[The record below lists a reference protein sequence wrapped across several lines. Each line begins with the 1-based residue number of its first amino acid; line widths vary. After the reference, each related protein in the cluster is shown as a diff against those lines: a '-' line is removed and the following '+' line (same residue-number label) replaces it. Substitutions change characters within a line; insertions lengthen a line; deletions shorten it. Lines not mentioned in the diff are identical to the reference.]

1 MRLAHNF
8 AVQSYTF
15 FFIYTS
21 FFRKKCCF
29 WAMRFIFLG
38 KKRPLTYNFTKI
50 YVFSAF
56 YCLKIWSIQK
66 KAVPLQPEMRYE
78 RFSLISINTD
88 SLAQLVE
95 HNTFNVG
102 VVGSS
107 PTRITRIEGFSS
119 QKAGFSPCFVLC
131 IFLFLVDIPLNVT
144 HNQPLMSASK
154 KTAGPGDERVR
165 SYPAGG
171 ETITTY
177 LQSSISQL

>member
-1 MRLAHNF
+1 
-8 AVQSYTF
+8 
-15 FFIYTS
+15 
-21 FFRKKCCF
+21 
-29 WAMRFIFLG
+29 MRFLFLG
-38 KKRPLTYNFTKI
+38 KKRLLTYKFTKF

-78 RFSLISINTD
+78 RNSLISVYTD

-107 PTRITRIEGFSS
+107 PTRITRIEEFSS
-119 QKAGFSPCFVLC
+119 QKQGFLPAFLLC
-131 IFLFLVDIPLNVT
+131 IFLFLVDIPLNFI
-144 HNQPLMSASK
+144 HNLPFMSASEK
-154 KTAGPGDERVR
+154 PAGPGTRGLGINL
-165 SYPAGG
+165 AGG

>member
-1 MRLAHNF
+1 
-8 AVQSYTF
+8 
-15 FFIYTS
+15 
-21 FFRKKCCF
+21 
-29 WAMRFIFLG
+29 MRFLFLG
-38 KKRPLTYNFTKI
+38 KKRLLTYKFTKF

-78 RFSLISINTD
+78 RFSLIYVYTD

-107 PTRITRIEGFSS
+107 PTRITRIEGVSLTK
-119 QKAGFSPCFVLC
+119 QGFFPAFLLC
-131 IFLFLVDIPLNVT
+131 IFLFLVDISLNFT
-144 HNQPLMSASK
+144 HNLPLMSASK
-154 KTAGPGDERVR
+154 KLLGPGTRGLGINL
-165 SYPAGG
+165 AGG

>member
-21 FFRKKCCF
+21 FFCKKCCF
-29 WAMRFIFLG
+29 RAMRFIFLG

-107 PTRITRIEGFSS
+107 PTRITRIEGVLLTK
-119 QKAGFSPCFVLC
+119 QGLYPCFFCSAFSYFLL
-131 IFLFLVDIPLNVT
+131 IFL
-144 HNQPLMSASK
+144 
-154 KTAGPGDERVR
+154 
-165 SYPAGG
+165 
-171 ETITTY
+171 
-177 LQSSISQL
+177 

>member
-21 FFRKKCCF
+21 FFFKKCCF
-29 WAMRFIFLG
+29 PAMRFLFLG
-38 KKRPLTYNFTKI
+38 KKRLLTYKITKF

-66 KAVPLQPEMRYE
+66 KALPFQPEMIYE
-78 RFSLISINTD
+78 RFSLISVYTD

-107 PTRITRIEGFSS
+107 PTRITRIDGVLLKK
-119 QKAGFSPCFVLC
+119 QGLYPCFFC
-131 IFLFLVDIPLNVT
+131 RIFPDIL
-144 HNQPLMSASK
+144 LMCA
-154 KTAGPGDERVR
+154 PVIQF
-165 SYPAGG
+165 P
-171 ETITTY
+171 
-177 LQSSISQL
+177 

>member
-8 AVQSYTF
+8 ALQSYTF

-21 FFRKKCCF
+21 FFFKKCCF
-29 WAMRFIFLG
+29 LAMRFLFLG
-38 KKRPLTYNFTKI
+38 KKRLLAYKFTKF

-119 QKAGFSPCFVLC
+119 QKSRVFSLLFLLC
-131 IFLFLVDIPLNVT
+131 IFLFLVDISLNFT
-144 HNQPLMSASK
+144 HNLPLMSASK
-154 KTAGPGDERVR
+154 KPAGPGDERVR

-171 ETITTY
+171 ETITT
-177 LQSSISQL
+177 

>member
-1 MRLAHNF
+1 MRDAHNF

-29 WAMRFIFLG
+29 RAMRFIFLG
-38 KKRPLTYNFTKI
+38 KKRLLTYKFTKF

-78 RFSLISINTD
+78 RFSLISVCID

-107 PTRITRIEGFSS
+107 PTRITNQTSQIANPQQFGFSIF
-119 QKAGFSPCFVLC
+119 QKRPSSRRSPA
-131 IFLFLVDIPLNVT
+131 P
-144 HNQPLMSASK
+144 K
-154 KTAGPGDERVR
+154 
-165 SYPAGG
+165 
-171 ETITTY
+171 
-177 LQSSISQL
+177 

>member
-8 AVQSYTF
+8 ALQSYTF

-29 WAMRFIFLG
+29 RAVRFFFLG
-38 KKRPLTYNFTKI
+38 KKQLLTCKITKF

-78 RFSLISINTD
+78 RFSLISVNAD

-107 PTRITRIEGFSS
+107 PTRITRIEGYLLQSRVFS
-119 QKAGFSPCFVLC
+119 LL
-131 IFLFLVDIPLNVT
+131 FLSYIPRHLVDISLNLT
-144 HNQPLMSASK
+144 HNLPLMSF
-154 KTAGPGDERVR
+154 
-165 SYPAGG
+165 
-171 ETITTY
+171 
-177 LQSSISQL
+177 

>member
-21 FFRKKCCF
+21 FFCKKCCF
-29 WAMRFIFLG
+29 RAMRFFFLG
-38 KKRPLTYNFTKI
+38 KKRLLTYKITKF

-66 KAVPLQPEMRYE
+66 KAVPLQPEMRNE
-78 RFSLISINTD
+78 RISLISVCTD

-119 QKAGFSPCFVLC
+119 QKAGFSPCFFLC
-131 IFLFLVDIPLNVT
+131 IFLFLVDISLNLT
-144 HNQPLMSASK
+144 HNLPLMSASK

-165 SYPAGG
+165 S
-171 ETITTY
+171 
-177 LQSSISQL
+177 

>member
-1 MRLAHNF
+1 MRYAHNF
-8 AVQSYTF
+8 ALQSYTF

-21 FFRKKCCF
+21 FFCKKCCF
-29 WAMRFIFLG
+29 RAMRFIFLG
-38 KKRPLTYNFTKI
+38 EKRLVAYNFTKN

-78 RFSLISINTD
+78 RFSLISVCID

-107 PTRITRIEGFSS
+107 PTRITRIEGYLLQSRVFSLLFFVV
-119 QKAGFSPCFVLC
+119 FSPTSC
-131 IFLFLVDIPLNVT
+131 
-144 HNQPLMSASK
+144 
-154 KTAGPGDERVR
+154 
-165 SYPAGG
+165 
-171 ETITTY
+171 
-177 LQSSISQL
+177 

>member
-1 MRLAHNF
+1 
-8 AVQSYTF
+8 
-15 FFIYTS
+15 
-21 FFRKKCCF
+21 
-29 WAMRFIFLG
+29 MRFIFLG
-38 KKRPLTYNFTKI
+38 KKRLLIYKFTKI

-78 RFSLISINTD
+78 RFLLISVNAD

-119 QKAGFSPCFVLC
+119 QKAGFLPAFFCAFSYFLL
-131 IFLFLVDIPLNVT
+131 IFP
-144 HNQPLMSASK
+144 
-154 KTAGPGDERVR
+154 
-165 SYPAGG
+165 
-171 ETITTY
+171 
-177 LQSSISQL
+177 

>member
-1 MRLAHNF
+1 MRYAHNF
-8 AVQSYTF
+8 ALQSYTF

-21 FFRKKCCF
+21 FFCKKCCF
-29 WAMRFIFLG
+29 RAMRFIFLG
-38 KKRPLTYNFTKI
+38 EKRLVAYNFTKNH
-50 YVFSAF
+50 VFSAF

-78 RFSLISINTD
+78 RISLISVCID

-119 QKAGFSPCFVLC
+119 QKAGFFPCFFLLC
-131 IFLFLVDIPLNVT
+131 IFLFLF
-144 HNQPLMSASK
+144 
-154 KTAGPGDERVR
+154 
-165 SYPAGG
+165 
-171 ETITTY
+171 
-177 LQSSISQL
+177 

>member
-8 AVQSYTF
+8 ALQSYTF

-21 FFRKKCCF
+21 FFFKKCCF
-29 WAMRFIFLG
+29 RAMRFLFLG
-38 KKRPLTYNFTKI
+38 KKRLLAYNFTKI

-78 RFSLISINTD
+78 RFSLISVHTD

-119 QKAGFSPCFVLC
+119 QKAGFSPCFFCCAFSYFLL
-131 IFLFLVDIPLNVT
+131 IFP
-144 HNQPLMSASK
+144 
-154 KTAGPGDERVR
+154 
-165 SYPAGG
+165 
-171 ETITTY
+171 
-177 LQSSISQL
+177 

>member
-29 WAMRFIFLG
+29 LAMRFLFLG
-38 KKRPLTYNFTKI
+38 KKRLLTYNFTKF

-66 KAVPLQPEMRYE
+66 KAVPLQPEMRNE
-78 RFSLISINTD
+78 RISLFSICTD

-107 PTRITRIEGFSS
+107 PTRITRIEGGTSY
-119 QKAGFSPCFVLC
+119 KAGSISL
-131 IFLFLVDIPLNVT
+131 LFL
-144 HNQPLMSASK
+144 
-154 KTAGPGDERVR
+154 
-165 SYPAGG
+165 SYISLFYCCVHG
-171 ETITTY
+171 
-177 LQSSISQL
+177 LQSFTE

>member
-15 FFIYTS
+15 FFIYAS
-21 FFRKKCCF
+21 FFCKKCCF
-29 WAMRFIFLG
+29 RAMRFFFLG
-38 KKRPLTYNFTKI
+38 KKRLLTYKITKF

-66 KAVPLQPEMRYE
+66 KAVPLQPEMRNE
-78 RFSLISINTD
+78 RISLISVCTD

-107 PTRITRIEGFSS
+107 PTRLTEGPSPKQGGDSLFCTMPIVLTNLLSTNNHLFPSS
-119 QKAGFSPCFVLC
+119 
-131 IFLFLVDIPLNVT
+131 
-144 HNQPLMSASK
+144 
-154 KTAGPGDERVR
+154 
-165 SYPAGG
+165 
-171 ETITTY
+171 
-177 LQSSISQL
+177 

>member
-21 FFRKKCCF
+21 FFFKKCCF
-29 WAMRFIFLG
+29 LAMRFLFLG
-38 KKRPLTYNFTKI
+38 KKRLLTYKFTKF

-56 YCLKIWSIQK
+56 YCLKIGSIQK

-78 RFSLISINTD
+78 RFSLISVNAD

-107 PTRITRIEGFSS
+107 PKRITSFETSKGLRGNTG
-119 QKAGFSPCFVLC
+119 KPFV
-131 IFLFLVDIPLNVT
+131 FVDKNAVCAL
-144 HNQPLMSASK
+144 SK
-154 KTAGPGDERVR
+154 
-165 SYPAGG
+165 S
-171 ETITTY
+171 
-177 LQSSISQL
+177 

>member
-1 MRLAHNF
+1 MRDAHNF
-8 AVQSYTF
+8 ALQSYTF

-78 RFSLISINTD
+78 RFSLISVHTD

-107 PTRITRIEGFSS
+107 PTRITRIEGY
-119 QKAGFSPCFVLC
+119 L
-131 IFLFLVDIPLNVT
+131 
-144 HNQPLMSASK
+144 
-154 KTAGPGDERVR
+154 
-165 SYPAGG
+165 
-171 ETITTY
+171 
-177 LQSSISQL
+177 LQSRVFSLFFFVHFPISC

>member
-29 WAMRFIFLG
+29 RAMRFFFLC
-38 KKRPLTYNFTKI
+38 KKRLLTCKITKF

-66 KAVPLQPEMRYE
+66 KAVPLQPEMRNE
-78 RFSLISINTD
+78 RISLIFVCTD

-107 PTRITRIEGFSS
+107 PTRITQMEGVPLTK
-119 QKAGFSPCFVLC
+119 QGLYPCFFCSAFSYFLL
-131 IFLFLVDIPLNVT
+131 IFL
-144 HNQPLMSASK
+144 
-154 KTAGPGDERVR
+154 
-165 SYPAGG
+165 
-171 ETITTY
+171 
-177 LQSSISQL
+177 

>member
-1 MRLAHNF
+1 MRDAHNF
-8 AVQSYTF
+8 ALQSYTF
-15 FFIYTS
+15 FFKYTS
-21 FFRKKCCF
+21 FFFKKCCF
-29 WAMRFIFLG
+29 LAMRFLFLG
-38 KKRPLTYNFTKI
+38 KKRLLAYNFTKF

-78 RFSLISINTD
+78 RFSLISVHTD

-107 PTRITRIEGFSS
+107 PTRITRIEGISY
-119 QKAGFSPCFVLC
+119 KAGSISLLFLC
-131 IFLFLVDIPLNVT
+131 IFLFLVDISLNFT
-144 HNQPLMSASK
+144 HNLPLISASK
-154 KTAGPGDERVR
+154 KPAEPGDERVR